1 MKYQIDIDYI
11 ASIYGSGFH
20 LILVNELKRYFRLET
35 LHIACGVVE
44 IVLDCE
50 MAAGEGAH

>member
-1 MKYQIDIDYI
+1 VKYQIDIDYI